1 MTRTAVDRR
10 PLLIPE
16 FRRLWT
22 ASLVTAIGGS
32 FAVIAVPAQLFELTG
47 TSAAVGISA
56 AVSFG
61 ALLISSLWSGVLA
74 DTMDRRQLLLAA
86 HITLAVTYVLFFLQS
101 ALGSVP
107 LILLLVV
114 AQSLSFGAIMTTM
127 GAAVPRVVPPDLLI
141 AASSLGSLVR
151 YLGSILGPLL
161 AGVLIPVL
169 GLGPLYLLDSA
180 ALLAVIWA
188 VFRLPAIPP
197 AASANPADSVLHH
210 LLEGFRYLAAQPVLV
225 AVLGVDLASMLFGMP
240 YSLFPEMAVRAFSA
254 PEDGGSTLGLLYAA
268 YPVGV
273 FAVGLASGIFT
284 RARRPGVWLVGA
296 SVSWGASVMIFG
308 LAQPLW
314 LALAAL
320 VLGGAVN
327 FVLSTFR
334 NSITQA
340 RTDDALRGRIQ
351 GSLTVVLFGGPQ
363 MAGVLHGLI
372 SPLIGP
378 RTTIFAGGALTIGAA
393 LGIALA
399 VPELT
404 DSRPRPAD

>member
-1 MTRTAVDRR
+1 MTRTVIDRR

-22 ASLVTAIGGS
+22 ASLITAVGGS

-47 TSAAVGISA
+47 SSAVVGTSS
-56 AVSFG
+56 AVSFI
-61 ALLISSLWSGVLA
+61 ALLVSSLGSGVLA
-74 DTMDRRQLLLAA
+74 DTMDRRKLLLSA
-86 HITLAVTYVLFFLQS
+86 HIMLALTYVLFSLQG
-101 ALGSVP
+101 AFGSVP
-107 LILLLVV
+107 IILLLVV
-114 AQSLSFGAIMTTM
+114 AQGLSFGAIMTTM
-127 GAAVPRVVPPDLLI
+127 AAAVPRIVPPEFLT
-141 AASSLGSLVR
+141 AANSLSSLVR

-161 AGVLIPVL
+161 AGLLIPVI
-169 GLGPLYLLDSA
+169 GLNRLYLLDSA
-180 ALLAVIWA
+180 ALLSVIWA

-197 AASANPADSVLHH
+197 IASATPAEGVIHQ
-210 LLEGFRYLAAQPVLV
+210 LLEGFRYLAAQPVLL

-273 FAVGLASGIFT
+273 FAVGLVSGAFT
-284 RARRPGVWLVGA
+284 HARRQGVWLVGA
-296 SVSWGASVMIFG
+296 SLCWGISVMIFG
-308 LAQPLW
+308 LAQHLW
-314 LALAAL
+314 IALAAL
-320 VLGGAVN
+320 MVGGAVN
-327 FVLSTFR
+327 FALSTFR

-351 GSLTVVLFGGPQ
+351 GLLTVVLFGGPQ
-363 MAGVLHGLI
+363 LAGVLHGLV

-378 RTTIFAGGALTIGAA
+378 RATSFAGGVLTIIVAA
-393 LGIALA
+393 GIALA

>member
-225 AVLGVDLASMLFGMP
+225 AVLGVDLARCS
-240 YSLFPEMAVRAFSA
+240 SA
-254 PEDGGSTLGLLYAA
+254 CPTACSPRWLCAPSPPRKTAD
-268 YPVGV
+268 
-273 FAVGLASGIFT
+273 
-284 RARRPGVWLVGA
+284 RPWA
-296 SVSWGASVMIFG
+296 CCM
-308 LAQPLW
+308 
-314 LALAAL
+314 
-320 VLGGAVN
+320 
-327 FVLSTFR
+327 
-334 NSITQA
+334 
-340 RTDDALRGRIQ
+340 
-351 GSLTVVLFGGPQ
+351 
-363 MAGVLHGLI
+363 
-372 SPLIGP
+372 PLIRSVFSP
-378 RTTIFAGGALTIGAA
+378 
-393 LGIALA
+393 
-399 VPELT
+399 
-404 DSRPRPAD
+404 